1 MTTPFRSTD
10 AEAVAGAPPGWLR
23 RRAYFLVPAA
33 VAALVHNAFHE
44 WVHLAA
50 AWTFGE
56 RVLEFRLFTNGW
68 GTSQVVFAT
77 PVDERSGAMWLVIAW
92 APAVLTT
99 LVGYAL
105 YLSRRRLLGRVKL
118 LNVQVWFVGV
128 FFLLL
133 DPLYF
138 GVLSLVVGGDIGAV
152 AAVGGSPWPVRLVA
166 ILVLLVNVR
175 LFLNWRRESS
185 AQSHRFI

>member
-1 MTTPFRSTD
+1 MATPSRTIDRDTD
-10 AEAVAGAPPGWLR
+10 AGAPSGWLR

-50 AWTFGE
+50 AWAMGE
-56 RVLEFRLFTNGW
+56 RVLEFRLLTNGW

-77 PVDERSGAMWLVIAW
+77 PVDERSGAAWLVIAW

-105 YLSRRRLLGRVKL
+105 YLSRDRLLGRMKL
-118 LNVQVWFVGV
+118 LNTHLWFLGV

-133 DPLYF
+133 DPLYL

-152 AAVGGSPWPVRLVA
+152 AAVGWSPWPVRLVA
-166 ILVLLVNVR
+166 ILVLLFNVR
-175 LFLNWRRESS
+175 LFLTWRQESS
-185 AQSHRFI
+185 AQPNRYI

>member
-1 MTTPFRSTD
+1 MSVPFRSSD
-10 AEAVAGAPPGWLR
+10 RGAGVGAPPRWLR
-23 RRAYFLVPAA
+23 RRAYFLLPAA

-50 AWTFGE
+50 AWALGE
-56 RVLEFRLFTNGW
+56 RVLEFRLLTNGW
-68 GTSQVVFAT
+68 GTSQVIFAT
-77 PVDERSGAMWLVIAW
+77 PVDERSGAAWLVIAW

-105 YLSRRRLLGRVKL
+105 YLARGRLLGRVKL
-118 LNVQVWFVGV
+118 LNVQLWFLGV

-133 DPLYF
+133 DPLYL
-138 GVLSLVVGGDIGAV
+138 GVLSLVVGGVIGAV
-152 AAVGGSPWPVRLVA
+152 AAVGWSPWPVRLVA
-166 ILVLLVNVR
+166 ILLLFVNVR

-185 AQSHRFI
+185 AQPHRFI